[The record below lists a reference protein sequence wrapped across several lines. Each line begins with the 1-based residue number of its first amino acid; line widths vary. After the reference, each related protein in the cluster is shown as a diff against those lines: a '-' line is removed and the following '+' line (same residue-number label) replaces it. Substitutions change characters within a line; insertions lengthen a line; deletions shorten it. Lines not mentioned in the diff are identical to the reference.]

1 MWLFRGAQSA
11 VFYYAACTPCAAS
24 IHRRKRKKDA
34 AKTHREPPPT
44 VTSNN
49 DNDIVTDQPPVVFQQ
64 PFPFSTNTYWEEE
77 IALGP
82 GPPARRA
89 GRRNNINNNHNRKNN
104 NNNNNKKKKKK
115 KTNTNS
121 HASHTS
127 GSQGPSIESPV
138 VAGAAQPESP
148 ESTLQNGMGALAS
161 TMTGVLEDLVPS
173 RKELGDR
180 WNRIRY
186 QREDEVL
193 WGGSSS
199 PASGAGGPGGAVKG
213 SSVGLSGRGRA
224 DTGGSAKY
232 YVAKNPAVNDLHP
245 PVVCGP
251 VSRAETRWMLQ
262 PPPSAKVMA
271 GKVRS
276 TASVS
281 VRGDGRH
288 GSFERATVSGGGGDG
303 VGNGLGDEVEGGVVS
318 GSSRRGR
325 RQQQQMQ
332 MQSQGDGQLDGCS
345 FTHAERQELAGKNSL
360 QSRRRRGKPPPILV
374 GADNFLALSPSS
386 VDDIVLLSPRPVFA
400 PITDSTDP
408 AAARPQRHHH
418 HHHVPHHHH
427 HHNTEKTHNANTSSD
442 KPPSTPASWQWP
454 WQPTEDSA
462 QAQSRPTSKATAD
475 SGKAFA
481 AQHHHQ
487 QDHQHQHKHQH
498 KHQQEK
504 LHPAWPSSTLDVAM
518 KHHELV
524 RSVQVEVS
532 SPETAYFYD
541 IDDEDDDDHDNDYDD
556 DYDSF
561 GEKRGM
567 YGGVRPWRW
576 SMDI

>member
-1 MWLFRGAQSA
+1 
-11 VFYYAACTPCAAS
+11 
-24 IHRRKRKKDA
+24 
-34 AKTHREPPPT
+34 
-44 VTSNN
+44 
-49 DNDIVTDQPPVVFQQ
+49 
-64 PFPFSTNTYWEEE
+64 
-77 IALGP
+77 
-82 GPPARRA
+82 
-89 GRRNNINNNHNRKNN
+89 
-104 NNNNNKKKKKK
+104 
-115 KTNTNS
+115 
-121 HASHTS
+121 
-127 GSQGPSIESPV
+127 
-138 VAGAAQPESP
+138 
-148 ESTLQNGMGALAS
+148 MGALAS

-193 WGGSSS
+193 WGGSGSSS
-199 PASGAGGPGGAVKG
+199 PTSGAGGPAGAVKG

-281 VRGDGRH
+281 VRGDGRQ
-288 GSFERATVSGGGGDG
+288 GSFERVTVSGRGEDG
-303 VGNGLGDEVEGGVVS
+303 VGNGLGDEVEGEVIS

-325 RQQQQMQ
+325 GQQQQQQ

-345 FTHAERQELAGKNSL
+345 FTHAERQQLPAKNSL

-400 PITDSTDP
+400 PVTSSTDLTP
-408 AAARPQRHHH
+408 ARPQRHHH
-418 HHHVPHHHH
+418 HHHHHY
-427 HHNTEKTHNANTSSD
+427 HHNTEKIHNANTSSD
-442 KPPSTPASWQWP
+442 KPSSTPASWQWP

-487 QDHQHQHKHQH
+487 Q
-498 KHQQEK
+498 EK

-518 KHHELV
+518 KHHDLV

-541 IDDEDDDDHDNDYDD
+541 IDDGDDDDDDNDYDD
-556 DYDSF
+556 YDSDGD
-561 GEKRGM
+561 GEKQRGM